1 MQTLMIVSTTVEQKT
16 DAEKLLKFLFEE
28 RLIGCAQIS
37 GPVQS
42 YYRWEGEMENS
53 AEYILSV
60 KTMDYHL
67 TKVVNTISQNHPYDV
82 PEITAKKLDYV
93 NEPYSSWLEGEVI

>member
-1 MQTLMIVSTTVEQKT
+1 MQTVIIVSTTVEKKT
-16 DAEKLLKFLFEE
+16 DAENLLKILFDQ

-60 KTMDYHL
+60 KTIDSHL
-67 TKVVNTISQNHPYDV
+67 KSVVDSISQNHPYEV
-82 PEITAKKLDYV
+82 PEITGKKLEFV
-93 NEPYSSWLEGEVI
+93 NQSYLTWLEGEVL